1 MNALIFAGGT
11 FDGLPEGISLSD
23 FSLTVAADKGYLYA
37 ESVGIIPDIF
47 VGDFDS
53 LPKDTVVKS
62 PKVYSLNPI
71 KDATDTKEA
80 MDIAILSGAKEIT
93 ILGALGGR
101 IDHTLGNIGLL
112 KYGQEKGVPVTLAD
126 CENQVMLVSE
136 SAKIEKKEGFCL
148 SLIPLTTCSGVSISG
163 VYYPLD
169 DATLDLGTT
178 LGISNEFVE
187 NFATIEVKEGNLLLM
202 VCRK

>member
-1 MNALIFAGGT
+1 MKTLIFSGGNFT
-11 FDGLPEGISLSD
+11 GLPEGISLSD
-23 FSLTVAADKGYLYA
+23 YALTIAADKGYLYA
-37 ESVGIIPDIF
+37 ESAGIIPDIF

-53 LPKDTVVKS
+53 LPKDTAVKS
-62 PKVYSLNPI
+62 QKVYKLNPI

-80 MDIAILSGAKEIT
+80 IDIAILSGATEIT

-112 KYGQEKGVPVTLAD
+112 KYGQEKGIPVTLAD
-126 CENQVMLVSE
+126 RDNEIILVNQ
-136 SAKIEKKEGFCL
+136 SAKIAKKEGFCL
-148 SLIPLTTCSGVSISG
+148 SLIPLTTCSGVTVSG

-169 DATLDLGTT
+169 DATLTFGTT

-187 NFATIEVKEGNLLLM
+187 NSATVEVKEGILLLA